1 MSFELPMEERELMR
15 VQEEQKS
22 RVRVVEERLNQ
33 AGRLFRAPSLS
44 NILATLL
51 NLSVSHFHFFG
62 ASSVGSNAS
71 D

>member
-22 RVRVVEERLNQ
+22 RVRVVEERLN
-33 AGRLFRAPSLS
+33 AERLFRAPSLS